1 MMYVTVNIVFR
12 NYQLK
17 LIPSFQVSGA
27 PFQEISLCSLSS
39 TLIFRDT

>member
-17 LIPSFQVSGA
+17 LIPLFKVSGS
-27 PFQEISLCSLSS
+27 PFQEISLCTLSS